1 MKLMMGS
8 SETSRD
14 NPEPNGSD
22 LHGSV
27 FVYQTEPDNLADEHE
42 RATRANIAE
51 KLAALKG
58 FRFAG
63 KYDSAAGHERPFYF
77 VPNDTLIS
85 GATADELGVSTVHDL
100 FGGVAPWPF
109 VATKAITHALVA
121 ETADAP
127 TGWSA
132 QFNKLTNDAVVRGF
146 TVFTQR
152 DAQIAL
158 AELLTHGP
166 VRIKPVRATGGRG
179 QKVLT
184 DARQLDCVIEGIH
197 PDELATFGLV
207 IEEDLSD
214 VETCSVG
221 QVIVDDLVATY
232 CGRQRLTEDNAG
244 GSAYGGSDLLV
255 AKGAFEELNR
265 LQLPKEM
272 QLAIE
277 QAQTYDRAAAI
288 AFPTLVA
295 SRRNY
300 DVVQGRDH
308 RGQWK
313 SGVLEQSW
321 RIGGASS
328 AEVAALGVFRADSRV
343 KAVHASS
350 VEAYGN
356 AVKTPDQASVSF
368 AGVDNR
374 VGPITKYTMVTSYG
388 GRQEGN

>member
-1 MKLMMGS
+1 MMGS
-8 SETSRD
+8 LEPSRNDPQPNET
-14 NPEPNGSD
+14 D

-42 RATRANIAE
+42 VATRSNIA
-51 KLAALKG
+51 KNLAALKG

-63 KYDSAAGHERPFYF
+63 KYETAAGHERPFYF

-85 GATADELGVSTVHDL
+85 GATTDKLGVSTVHDL
-100 FGGVAPWPF
+100 FGGLAPWPF

-121 ETADAP
+121 ETAEAP
-127 TGWSA
+127 TGWSR
-132 QFNKLTNDAVVRGF
+132 QFNKLTTDVVVRGF
-146 TVFTQR
+146 TVFTPR

-158 AELLTHGP
+158 AELLTLGA
-166 VRIKPVRATGGRG
+166 VRTKPVRAAGGRG
-179 QKVLT
+179 QEVLT
-184 DARQLDCVIEGIH
+184 DARQLDPVLDGIH

-207 IEEDLSD
+207 LEEDLSD
-214 VETCSVG
+214 VKTCSVG
-221 QVIVDDLVATY
+221 QVIVGDLVATY
-232 CGRQRLTEDNAG
+232 CGTQRLTKDNEG
-244 GSAYGGSDLLV
+244 GSAYGGSDLIV
-255 AKGAFEELNR
+255 VKGAFEDLNR
-265 LQLPKEM
+265 LRLSKEV
-272 QLAIE
+272 QLAIA

-288 AFPTLVA
+288 AFPALVA

-308 RGQWK
+308 RGRWK

-328 AEVAALGVFRADSRV
+328 AEVAALGEFRADPRV
-343 KAVHASS
+343 IAVRASS
-350 VEAYGN
+350 VESYGN
-356 AVKTPDQASVSF
+356 AVETPDQASVSF